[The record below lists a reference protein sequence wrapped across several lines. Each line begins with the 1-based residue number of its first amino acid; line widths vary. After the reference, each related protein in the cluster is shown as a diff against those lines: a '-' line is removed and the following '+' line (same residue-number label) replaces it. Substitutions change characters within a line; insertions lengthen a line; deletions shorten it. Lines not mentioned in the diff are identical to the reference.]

1 MIKGQSDIPYV
12 CNCGNIL
19 YMCLK
24 TREVHGG
31 PLKLCL
37 LGYYEYVLKNINL
50 WCLVIFINEN

>member
-24 TREVHGG
+24 TREEHGG

-37 LGYYEYVLKNINL
+37 LGYYEYVLKI
-50 WCLVIFINEN
+50 